1 MSYRRYTEIELQ
13 RQQFYM
19 MPKWLMTRQISS
31 DAKLLYVCILDRYRL
46 SLKNGWVDE
55 NGEAYCY
62 FKRSEMSECLGI
74 SGGTAKTKIQELMQE
89 GLLEEVRQGMGK
101 PNRLYLYTPTDEE
114 FSREKA
120 DADEKRAGN
129 AEETAENARPSKI
142 EVQEPK
148 ESNFMTLKNCD
159 SRLSKIAIQ
168 DSQKL
173 RPNKN
178 NKNKN
183 YINNNK
189 REGSPPAARLSTSDL
204 NRIMNH
210 WNSVAGSVGV
220 PKIIGINKKTERY
233 RSLCARVDAFGVEA
247 VLKVFDDVGKQEFLH
262 GKNQKGWTATFDWVL
277 KPANFQKIM
286 EGNYRD
292 KKEKAPDV
300 PYWAVGASHGYSA
313 SEMAS
318 IIERKIQES
327 RGDPH

>member
-1 MSYRRYTEIELQ
+1 MSYRRYTESELL
-13 RQQFYM
+13 RQQFFM

-31 DAKLLYVCILDRYRL
+31 DAKLLYVYILDRYRL

-74 SGGTAKTKIQELMQE
+74 SEGTAKTKIQELMEE

-120 DADEKRAGN
+120 DADEKRAKN
-129 AEETAENARPSKI
+129 TEETAENARPAKI

-148 ESNFMTLKNCD
+148 ESPFMTRENCD
-159 SRLSKIAIQ
+159 SRLSKTRIH
-168 DSQKL
+168 DSRKL

-183 YINNNK
+183 NINNK
-189 REGSPPAARLSTSDL
+189 RDGSTPVARLSNGDL

-210 WNSVAGSVGV
+210 WNLIAGSVGV
-220 PKIIGINKKTERY
+220 PKIIGIDKKTERY
-233 RSLCARVDAFGVEA
+233 RSLCARVDAFGVES
-247 VLKVFDDVGKQEFLH
+247 VLKVFDDVGRQEFLH

-292 KKEKAPDV
+292 KKAKAPDV

>member
-1 MSYRRYTEIELQ
+1 MSYRRYTESELL

-31 DAKLLYVCILDRYRL
+31 DSKLLYVYILDRYRL
-46 SLKNGWVDE
+46 SLKNDWVDE

-74 SGGTAKTKIQELMQE
+74 SGGTAKTKIQELIEE

-114 FSREKA
+114 FLREKA
-120 DADEKRAGN
+120 DADEKRVEN
-129 AEETAENARPSKI
+129 TEETAENARPSKI
-142 EVQEPK
+142 AIQEPK
-148 ESNFMTLKNCD
+148 EPKVMTLKNCD
-159 SRLSKIAIQ
+159 SRLSKTRIH

-173 RPNKN
+173 LPNKN
-178 NKNKN
+178 N
-183 YINNNK
+183 INNNNINNK
-189 REGSPPAARLSTSDL
+189 REGSIPAARLSNGDL

-210 WNSVAGSVGV
+210 WNLVAGSVGV
-220 PKIIGINKKTERY
+220 PKIIGIDKKTERY
-233 RSLCARVDAFGVEA
+233 RSLCARVDAFGVDA

-292 KKEKAPDV
+292 KKAKVPDV
-300 PYWAVGASHGYSA
+300 TFWAQGASHGYSA
-313 SEMAS
+313 EQMEE
-318 IIERKIQES
+318 IILRKIQES
-327 RGDPH
+327 RC

>member
-31 DAKLLYVCILDRYRL
+31 DAKLLYVYILDRYRL

-62 FKRSEMSECLGI
+62 FKRTEMSECLGI
-74 SGGTAKTKIQELMQE
+74 SENTTKAKVDELMKE
-89 GLLEEVRQGMGK
+89 GLLEEVRQGLGK
-101 PNRLYLYTPTDEE
+101 PNRLYLCTPTDDE
-114 FSREKA
+114 FSR
-120 DADEKRAGN
+120 GN
-129 AEETAENARPSKI
+129 TEDSENTEETAENARP
-142 EVQEPK
+142 
-148 ESNFMTLKNCD
+148 LKYEFPEYELRNGRLVTVPRTQD
-159 SRLSKIAIQ
+159 SRPEKTAV
-168 DSQKL
+168 QKPREL
-173 RPNKN
+173 PPNKN

-189 REGSPPAARLSTSDL
+189 RERGVPATRLSTSDL

-210 WNSVAGSVGV
+210 WNFIAGSVGV
-220 PKIIGINKKTERY
+220 PKIIGIDKKTERY
-233 RSLCARVDAFGVEA
+233 RSLCARVDAFGVES

-292 KKEKAPDV
+292 KKAKAPDV
-300 PYWAVGASHGYSA
+300 PYCAVGASHGYTA
-313 SEMAS
+313 AEMAS
-318 IIERKIQES
+318 IIARKIQES
-327 RGDPH
+327 RGDRP